1 MKDYYFSIKM
11 TNVVKFYRYKITKVW
26 MFFALIL
33 VSQMTFSQKTE
44 VFSFQDFQEI
54 ILKNHPVVKQA
65 NLYIKDAAA
74 ELMQAKGLF
83 DPKISV
89 VFDRKAFE
97 GKDYYN
103 RFESILKVPI
113 YSGIELKGGYERNA
127 GVKLLNEES
136 PSLLF
141 SGVTVPIGQGLL
153 IDARRNTL
161 LQAKILNDIAI
172 SEKQKIIN
180 KFIFSAA
187 KDYWEWYLT
196 YQKLK
201 LNQEAYRI
209 AEDRFKWLSER
220 AKVGE
225 IAAIDSVE
233 ASITVQDRL
242 VIKEQSTL
250 EFQNATLALSNYL
263 WNASEQPLELNT
275 DFIPQLIQPMV
286 LERQKVDEILK
297 NLEVNH
303 PEIAKIIFKQK
314 QLTIEEKFRV
324 EMLKP
329 QLNFNFNVLNAPLNY
344 QKDAFANAFLLNNHK
359 FGFDFAM
366 PIFLRKER
374 GKLQSVRIKQLQTSL
389 EKTII
394 TREIKTEI
402 ESAYNEVT
410 NLTRQIEQQTS
421 ANASQLR
428 LLEAEKQKF
437 DIGESTLFLINSRE
451 SKWLEMQTKLET
463 LKAKYEKAIAT
474 LQFAGAVQF

>member
-1 MKDYYFSIKM
+1 MNTLIKQYFYSRK
-11 TNVVKFYRYKITKVW
+11 KV
-26 MFFALIL
+26 FFVLFFL
-33 VSQMTFSQKTE
+33 NLLSQKTFSQQTE
-44 VFSFQDFQEI
+44 IFTFQDFQEI

-65 NLYIKDAAA
+65 NLYLKDADA
-74 ELMQAKGLF
+74 ELLQAKGQF
-83 DPKISV
+83 DPKLSV

-127 GVKLLNEES
+127 GARLLNDES

-141 SGVTVPIGQGLL
+141 SGITVPIGQGLI

-161 LQAKILNDIAI
+161 LQARILNDIAT

-187 KDYWEWYLT
+187 KDYWEWYLSF
-196 YQKLK
+196 QKLK
-201 LNQEAYRI
+201 LNQEAYKM
-209 AEDRFKWLSER
+209 AEDRFNLLRER
-220 AKVGE
+220 AIIGE
-225 IAAIDSVE
+225 IAPIDSVE
-233 ASITVQDRL
+233 ASITVQDRM
-242 VIKEQSTL
+242 VIREQSAL

-263 WNASEQPLELNT
+263 WNINEQPLELSINLV
-275 DFIPQLIQPMV
+275 PQAIQPLV
-286 LERQKVDEILK
+286 VERQKVEDILK
-297 NLEVNH
+297 NLETNH
-303 PEIAKIIFKQK
+303 PEISKLIFKQK
-314 QLTIEEKFRV
+314 QLTIEEKFRS

-329 QLNFNFNVLNAPLNY
+329 QLNINFNLLNAPLTA
-344 QKDAFANAFLLNNHK
+344 QKDELANAFLINNHK

-389 EKTII
+389 EQTII
-394 TREIKTEI
+394 TREIKI
-402 ESAYNEVT
+402 QVESAYNEVM
-410 NLTRQIEQQTS
+410 NLTRQIEQQMG
-421 ANASQLR
+421 ANVSQEK
-428 LLEAEKQKF
+428 LLQAEKQKF

-451 SKWLEMQTKLET
+451 SKLLDMQTKLET

-474 LQFAGAVQF
+474 LQFSGAVQF